1 MDVKTAAGQH
11 IMAGLPGTEIDP
23 AFAALVRECKVGN
36 VILFR
41 RNVKNAAQL
50 ARLCASLREL
60 IVSETGMEPFI
71 AIDQE
76 GGVVSRF
83 SPDMATTPGAMAL
96 AAAGG
101 DAPYRAARL
110 TAAQLRAA
118 GVNFDLAP
126 VLDVNSNPLNPVIGV
141 RSFGDLPEE
150 AAERAMGFMR
160 GLLDGG
166 VMACGKHFPGHGDTD
181 TDSHIGLPRVDKS
194 REQLEE
200 CELLPFR
207 RAIEAGIPAI
217 MSSHVLFPALEPEK
231 LPATMSRRIL
241 TGLLREELGFGGV
254 IISDCMEMDAVA
266 KFYGTVNGAAA
277 ALKAGADIV
286 CISHTAALARE
297 TAERLW
303 QRYEAAEGEERRE
316 LERSGERI
324 AEAKRRF
331 TAVPKAETQIFKL
344 RAQARDMLEESFVL
358 MNGPIPPLGDSPF
371 FTGCAN
377 SRASQASSAAN
388 GVPALPTVM
397 ARRFVGGCAVCSD
410 DPDSEEIAAIARKAR
425 NASCIVL
432 NPSGGNAATELTVW
446 LPVYQFGDGISD
458 EDFWNEKF
466 DAFEAENNCTIKV
479 EIQGWTDYATNIYTG
494 LLSAEGP
501 DVVYVTEYYDII
513 TSELIVPLDAYLTE
527 EDYDLYLYLTQGAY
541 NSNGELCTFPMMPG
555 NPCVMYFN
563 MDMLE
568 AAGVTELPTTW
579 DEFYEVC
586 LKLKE
591 ANPDVMPFTSSW
603 GASNGVSALLTSF
616 WPFFFQAGGSVLTE
630 TGELNMDSEATLE
643 ALNFIKKLRDA
654 DILDESAVSMDDPG
668 GKFVNGEAAIVIV
681 GTGTSGSFTEAGIN
695 WECIFALEGPA
706 GAATNFSVDSLAIS
720 KFCENPELAAKLIK
734 YITSAACMDDFHNEI
749 YGMPS
754 LTTDATYTEPEP
766 FQSMY
771 VDHADDMFAVP
782 SFEGSASFMD
792 TFQQNVQGMLMGQLT
807 PEQVISETMTYYNEQ
822 IKQ

>member
-141 RSFGDLPEE
+141 RSFGDLPEK

-397 ARRFVGGCAVCSD
+397 ARRFGGGCAVCSD

-630 TGELNMDSEATLE
+630 TGELNMDSEAALE

>member
-207 RAIEAGIPAI
+207 RAIEAGMPAI

-397 ARRFVGGCAVCSD
+397 ARRFGGGCAVCSD

>member
-41 RNVKNAAQL
+41 RNVRNAAQL

-303 QRYEAAEGEERRE
+303 QRYEAAEEEDRRE

-432 NPSGGNAATELTVW
+432 NPSGGDAATELTVW

-706 GAATNFSVDSLAIS
+706 GAATNFSVDSLAVS

>member
-141 RSFGDLPEE
+141 RCFGDLPEE

-397 ARRFVGGCAVCSD
+397 ARRFGGGCAVCSD

-807 PEQVISETMTYYNEQ
+807 PEQVISETMAYYNEQ

>member
-11 IMAGLPGTEIDP
+11 IMSGLPGTEIDP

-141 RSFGDLPEE
+141 RCFGDLPEE

-706 GAATNFSVDSLAIS
+706 GAATNFSVDSMAIS